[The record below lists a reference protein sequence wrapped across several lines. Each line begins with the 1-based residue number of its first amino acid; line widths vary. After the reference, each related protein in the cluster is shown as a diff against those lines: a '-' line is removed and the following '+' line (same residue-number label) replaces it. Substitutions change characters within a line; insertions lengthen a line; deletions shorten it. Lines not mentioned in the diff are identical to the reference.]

1 MNCLIYICKNL
12 FLNDELFV
20 FRYATKLN
28 LILQLVKSV
37 CLLGVIE
44 GFSLLE
50 RLIPLTSQEEIMPIL
65 IATSIAS
72 EYVKSK
78 ALMIFYKKFDL
89 VEQSLQDFQKDIR
102 LAMEMTNDIS
112 EPMPL
117 LSLVNQIFT
126 HCQKLGYGDLDPAAV
141 FMRVR
146 H

>member
-1 MNCLIYICKNL
+1 MC
-12 FLNDELFV
+12 LNDHLFI
-20 FRYATKLN
+20 FRNATKLN
-28 LILQLVKSV
+28 LVLQLVKSV

-50 RLIPLTSQEEIMPIL
+50 RLIPLNSQKEIMPIL

-72 EYVKSK
+72 EYVRSK
-78 ALMIFYKKFDL
+78 ALMIFCKKFDL
-89 VEQSLQDFQKDIR
+89 VEQSLQDLQKDIQ
-102 LAMEMTNDIS
+102 LAMEMTNDLS

-117 LSLVNQIFT
+117 LSVVNQIFK
-126 HCQKLGYGDLDPAAV
+126 HCKKLGYGDLDPAAV